1 MRVLIAILLLIL
13 ILLQFKL
20 WIGEGGFR
28 EVGRLEQRVNAQTE
42 ENLAL
47 LQRNNALH
55 AEVED
60 LRERLG
66 AIEERARN
74 ELGLIKPDE
83 EFYQVVPAPPENG
96 KRGG

>member
-1 MRVLIAILLLIL
+1 MRVLIAMLLLLL

-20 WIGEGGFR
+20 WLGEGGFG
-28 EVGRLEQRVNAQTE
+28 EVSRLEQRVNAQTE

-47 LQRNNALH
+47 QQRNNALH

-74 ELGLIKPDE
+74 ELGLIKQDE

>member
-1 MRVLIAILLLIL
+1 MRVLIAILLVAL

-20 WIGEGGFR
+20 WLGEGGFS
-28 EVGRLEQRVNAQTE
+28 ELGRLEERVSAQMD
-42 ENLAL
+42 ENLDL
-47 LQRNNALH
+47 QQRNNELH

-66 AIEERARN
+66 AVEERARN
-74 ELGLIKPDE
+74 ELGLIKEDE
-83 EFYQVVPAPPENG
+83 EFYQVVPAPPENV